1 MRLGKKKRK
10 ETKEKREFSWVF
22 VITIS
27 FIFMTWMIAIFL
39 TLKSPNNESIF
50 FDAVVA
56 LFTGVAFT
64 GVIYSLH
71 LQRADLQL
79 NRQELKINSEEIAH
93 NRAELKE
100 QKEALQRQLF
110 DQHFQFM
117 LLTLSKKVDL
127 ISDDYRTDEYLADL
141 NILSL
146 PHQIVMPEAEFI
158 IKFTPDRLNAIKSFN
173 DILNYYDQHYQF
185 SDKGNSASL
194 YMVTLAITAQLSSL
208 IRVTNKLDLEHENFT
223 YLQPTLKR
231 AMQNVLILSQKYRL
245 VPF

>member
-1 MRLGKKKRK
+1 MRLRKKDKR
-10 ETKEKREFSWVF
+10 EKQEFSWIF

-27 FIFMTWMIAIFL
+27 FIFMTWMIAIYL

-71 LQRADLQL
+71 LQREDLQL
-79 NRQELKINSEEIAH
+79 NRDELKINREEIAR
-93 NRAELKE
+93 NREEIKD

-117 LLTLSKKVDL
+117 LLTFSKKVDL
-127 ISDDYRTDEYLADL
+127 FSEMYLTKEYIADL
-141 NILSL
+141 AIIALPNRILL
-146 PHQIVMPEAEFI
+146 PEAEFI
-158 IKFTPDRLNAIKSFN
+158 AKFTPDRLNAIKSFN

-185 SDKGNSASL
+185 SDKTHSASL
-194 YMVTLAITAQLSSL
+194 YMITLSITAQLSSL
-208 IRVTNKLDLEHENFT
+208 IRILNRLDLEHENFV
-223 YLQPTLKR
+223 YLQPTLTK
-231 AMQNVLILSQKYRL
+231 AMQNTLTLSQKYQL
-245 VPF
+245 IPF